1 MAIVDGITIEEFERL
16 PAALARNHE
25 LVNGQ
30 LVDVSGDTAGH
41 HLLRDFLL
49 VLLLPFVRERKLGTI
64 ICGQGFD
71 FDGNAHAP
79 DVSFIGAAKLHLID
93 GKRRVQLFVPD
104 LAIEI
109 VSESDT
115 FNGLMGKVLRYRRSG
130 TKEVWMLLPD
140 TRLGFVLSE
149 ERQIGLTD
157 DQMFES
163 KLIPGFSIRLGELF
177 DKADD

>member
-71 FDGNAHAP
+71 FDGNSFDS
-79 DVSFIGAAKLHLID
+79 DVSFSDPANLPLSD
-93 GKRRVQLFVPD
+93 CKRLVQLFVPD

-109 VSESDT
+109 VSE
-115 FNGLMGKVLRYRRSG
+115 N
-130 TKEVWMLLPD
+130 
-140 TRLGFVLSE
+140 
-149 ERQIGLTD
+149 
-157 DQMFES
+157 
-163 KLIPGFSIRLGELF
+163 
-177 DKADD
+177 

>member
-64 ICGQGFD
+64 ICGQGYD

-93 GKRRVQLFVPD
+93 GKRRRQLFIPH

-109 VSESDT
+109 LSATST
-115 FNGLMGKVLRYRRSG
+115 FNLLMGKVLRYGQSG
-130 TKEVWMLLPD
+130 TPD
-140 TRLGFVLSE
+140 DRKRL
-149 ERQIGLTD
+149 
-157 DQMFES
+157 
-163 KLIPGFSIRLGELF
+163 
-177 DKADD
+177 